1 MLLIILVVQSTDG
14 VITYRLV
21 SSHSCY
27 RRYYSLFSATTRN
40 PRFMFRATSFDL
52 QYVAQVVFYI

>member
-27 RRYYSLFSATTRN
+27 RRYYSLFLLPHAILGSCFALLRSIDN
-40 PRFMFRATSFDL
+40 
-52 QYVAQVVFYI
+52 V